1 MKKVNLLSP
10 ATLLVV
16 ALITLKTFV
25 QDVTETHLPEMN
37 VKIVQVPEG
46 LIANDVIDNYWEA
59 IGGKEYFSKVEDQ
72 TTIMRAEIMGQN
84 LSIVINQKAPNKLRQ
99 SIDSGEIKQ
108 SFGIQTIEMNVS
120 SVKLNK
126 GLEDSVFEIPK

>member
-1 MKKVNLLSP
+1 MIKVNLLLP

-16 ALITLKTFV
+16 TLITLKTFA
-25 QDVTETHLPEMN
+25 QDSTETYLPEMN
-37 VKIVQVPEG
+37 VKIIQVPEG

-59 IGGKEYFSKVEDQ
+59 IGGKEYFSKVEDR
-72 TTIMRAEIMGQN
+72 TTIIRAEIMEQN
-84 LSIVINQKAPNKLRQ
+84 LSIVINQKAPNKLKQ
-99 SIDSGEIKQ
+99 SIGSGEIKQ

-126 GLEDSVFEIPK
+126 GLKDSVFEIPE